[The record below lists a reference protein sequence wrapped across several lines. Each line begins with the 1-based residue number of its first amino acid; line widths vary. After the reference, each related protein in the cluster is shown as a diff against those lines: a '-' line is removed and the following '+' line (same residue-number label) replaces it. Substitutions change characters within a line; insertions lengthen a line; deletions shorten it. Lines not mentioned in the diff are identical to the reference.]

1 MPPKSATAK
10 SSDVDAADQEKE
22 FVEKE
27 LTISFLKTRL
37 SRCCGIYYKS
47 SRGSLNMHAANLKG
61 HCTLQASRTW

>member
-10 SSDVDAADQEKE
+10 SSEADAADQEKE

-37 SRCCGIYYKS
+37 NRCCGIQCIL
-47 SRGSLNMHAANLKG
+47 SRD
-61 HCTLQASRTW
+61 

>member
-10 SSDVDAADQEKE
+10 SSDADAADQEKE

-37 SRCCGIYYKS
+37 NRCCGSQCIL
-47 SRGSLNMHAANLKG
+47 R
-61 HCTLQASRTW
+61 RD